1 MNHDKAQ
8 QMADHI
14 ANSVMAHLSNKVYF
28 DYQDDKEAF
37 NELMLEYIEP
47 ALDGAC
53 RSFVNITK
61 SEAIHRENQAK
72 LDAIVESLQEWCK
85 ERNLTAKQQDE
96 NLLGNVLE
104 ELTELTRAKTDSER
118 IDALCDIVVFTIN
131 AYGDKFSY
139 ADYTGYEVRNE
150 NAIHN
155 LIRVVTQDIQ
165 CNAHKDVVL
174 ICFGSMRLLGYD
186 PFKAMVETLKEIS
199 SRSGQWDDKLGKFL
213 KDAGVYGDRQSL
225 LEFEENIKATYPDDN
240 VVFEYR
246 DNEVD
251 VNIDY
256 GKEVIT
262 YKLWYK
268 ADYDKCKLEGASEKH

>member
-1 MNHDKAQ
+1 MNAEHT
-8 QMADHI
+8 

-37 NELMLEYIEP
+37 NELMVEYIEP
-47 ALDGAC
+47 ALNDAC
-53 RSFVNITK
+53 RSFVSCNRNEVIQ
-61 SEAIHRENQAK
+61 RENQAK

-85 ERNLTAKQQDE
+85 ERNLTKRQQDE

-118 IDALCDIVVFTIN
+118 IDALCDIVVYTIN
-131 AYGDKFSY
+131 AYGGKFSY
-139 ADYTGYEVRNE
+139 QHYTGYDTRNK
-150 NAIHN
+150 NALHN
-155 LIRVVTQDIQ
+155 LIRVITQDIQ

-186 PFKAMVETLKEIS
+186 PFKAMNETIKEIQ
-199 SRSGQWDDKLGKFL
+199 SRSGRWDNKLGKFV

-256 GKEVIT
+256 GKTIIT

-268 ADYDKCKLEGASEKH
+268 ADYENCKLESV